1 MIFARDGLCNST
13 WTVKMMTVNKD
24 KYTIGQMAKLCN
36 VSTKQLRFYDERGLV
51 TPAYRDEI
59 NGYRYYE
66 RRQIEEIL
74 LLSEL
79 KQYNFSLEKIGRL
92 LRNREL
98 ADQIGRASCRE
109 RV

>member
-1 MIFARDGLCNST
+1 
-13 WTVKMMTVNKD
+13 MTVNKD

-66 RRQIEEIL
+66 RRQIEEG
-74 LLSEL
+74 S
-79 KQYNFSLEKIGRL
+79 
-92 LRNREL
+92 
-98 ADQIGRASCRE
+98 
-109 RV
+109 